1 MANTTITTTLAD
13 TARKLVLK
21 HTQIYVDASSQTDTL
36 VDISTKDYTAVAV
49 ERVWLSASHDA
60 QCRLQWDADTNV
72 LIAAGVLD
80 SQNYCF
86 DFTLGG
92 WGGVTKEG
100 TNATGDLLV
109 QSASMSTSGEQTTIV
124 VEMRKIF

>member
-1 MANTTITTTLAD
+1 MANPTITTTLAD

-21 HTQIYVDASSQTDTL
+21 HTQTFNDTGSQSDTL

-60 QCRLQWDADTNV
+60 QCRLQWDADVDV

-92 WGGVTKEG
+92 WGGVTQEG
-100 TNATGDLLV
+100 ANPTGDLIV
-109 QSASMSTSGEQTTIV
+109 QSASMGTTGEQTTII

>member
-21 HTQIYVDASSQTDTL
+21 HTQIWVDETGQTDL
-36 VDISTKDYTAVAV
+36 LLDVSTKDYTAVAV
-49 ERVWLSASHDA
+49 ERVWSTVSHDA
-60 QCRLQWDADTNV
+60 RCNLVWDADTNI
-72 LIAAGVLD
+72 LITGAI
-80 SQNYCF
+80 STNQNYCF

-92 WGGVTKEG
+92 WGGLTQEG
-100 TNATGDLLV
+100 TNPTGNLKVL
-109 QSASMSTSGEQTTIV
+109 SSGMGTSNEQVSII